1 MLWYKYTLPNLLCLG
16 LDVDCKRAS
25 NCSTNYYLCDHC
37 RQRQWFVS
45 KIMTFKSDAI
55 TRAES
60 QRRLNAT
67 FEIPIHRE
75 LKKQQKEFCKR
86 GGTIKLIFI
95 ELEQPTICWDKSGK
109 TITSVKW
116 NHN

>member
-1 MLWYKYTLPNLLCLG
+1 MLIANVQVIVLQITICAIIVVSVK
-16 LDVDCKRAS
+16 
-25 NCSTNYYLCDHC
+25 
-37 RQRQWFVS
+37 WFVS